1 MSLMQNKSLRQK
13 AYERI
18 KKAIVTLRFEM
29 GKSLNE
35 KELSSEFKLGRT
47 PIREALQQLANEGLV
62 VIVPRKGAYVST
74 LSLADFQKLLDTR
87 IMLES
92 YCARRAAAR
101 ISDERLDQLRKLL
114 IGIEPLVAGQDVDA
128 LLTIDRQ
135 IHMALVNSLDNEY
148 IEQIASQL
156 YDRVARLWHLSFKN
170 MDGSE
175 LRTRLLSHRQIIDAL
190 NDRDP
195 DTAEKAVKHHIDQFV
210 ERIHK
215 RLGTPS

>member
-74 LSLADFQKLLDTR
+74 LSLSDFQKLLDTR
-87 IMLES
+87 IMLETH
-92 YCARRAAAR
+92 CARRASPRITGETLGGLRDLMSGMEPLIAAR
-101 ISDERLDQLRKLL
+101 DI
-114 IGIEPLVAGQDVDA
+114 DA
-128 LLTIDRQ
+128 LLSIDRQ
-135 IHMALVNSLDNEY
+135 IHMAVVRGLDNEY

-156 YDRVARLWHLSFKN
+156 YDRVARLWYLSFKN
-170 MDGSE
+170 LDEPE
-175 LRTRLLSHRQIIDAL
+175 LRTRLLSHQLIIDAL
-190 NDRDP
+190 DRRDP
-195 DTAEKAVKHHIDQFV
+195 DAAEKAVRNHIEMFV
-210 ERIHK
+210 ERMYK
-215 RLGTPS
+215 KLGTPS

>member
-135 IHMALVNSLDNEY
+135 IHMTLVNSLDNEY

-195 DTAEKAVKHHIDQFV
+195 DTAEKAVKQHIDQFV

>member
-1 MSLMQNKSLRQK
+1 MSVVQNKSLRQK

-62 VIVPRKGAYVST
+62 VVVPRKGVHVST

-87 IMLES
+87 IMLET

-101 ISDERLDQLRKLL
+101 ITDERLDQLRKLL
-114 IGIEPLVAGQDVDA
+114 IEIEPLVAAKDVDG

-135 IHMALVNSLDNEY
+135 IHMAVVTSLDNEY

-170 MDGSE
+170 MDGTE
-175 LRTRLLSHRQIIDAL
+175 LRTRLLSHRKIIDAL

-195 DTAEKAVKHHIDQFV
+195 DAAEKAVKHHIDQFV

-215 RLGTPS
+215 NLGTPS

>member
-1 MSLMQNKSLRQK
+1 MQNKSLRQK

-62 VIVPRKGAYVST
+62 VIVPRKGAYVSSV
-74 LSLADFQKLLDTR
+74 SLADFQKLLDTR
-87 IMLES
+87 IMLET
-92 YCARRAAAR
+92 YCARRAAGR
-101 ISDERLDQLRKLL
+101 IREERLDQLRELL
-114 IGIEPLVAGQDVDA
+114 TGIEPLVAAQDIDA
-128 LLTIDRQ
+128 LLTVDRQ
-135 IHMALVNSLDNEY
+135 IHMAVVNSLDNEY

-170 MDGSE
+170 MDASE
-175 LRTRLLSHRQIIDAL
+175 LRDRLLSHRQIIDAFC
-190 NDRDP
+190 DRDP
-195 DTAEKAVKHHIDQFV
+195 DASERAVKQHIDRFV
-210 ERIHK
+210 ERIYK
-215 RLGTPS
+215 NLGTPS

>member
-1 MSLMQNKSLRQK
+1 MQNKSLRQK

-74 LSLADFQKLLDTR
+74 LSLSDFQKMLDTR

-135 IHMALVNSLDNEY
+135 IHMAVVNSLDNEY

-170 MDGSE
+170 MDGPD

-195 DTAEKAVKHHIDQFV
+195 DAAEKAVKHHIDQFV

>member
-1 MSLMQNKSLRQK
+1 MQNKSLRQK

-62 VIVPRKGAYVST
+62 VVVPRKGVHVST

-87 IMLES
+87 IMLET

-101 ISDERLDQLRKLL
+101 ITEEKLDQLRNLL
-114 IGIEPLVAGQDVDA
+114 NSIEPLIVSKDIDA
-128 LLTIDRQ
+128 LLAIDRQ
-135 IHMALVNSLDNEY
+135 IHMAVVNSLENEY

-170 MDGSE
+170 MDESE
-175 LRTRLLSHRQIIDAL
+175 LRTRLLLHQRIIDAL
-190 NDRDP
+190 GRRDP
-195 DTAEKAVKHHIDQFV
+195 DIAEKAVKSHIDQFV

-215 RLGTPS
+215 KLGTPS

>member
-87 IMLES
+87 VMLETH
-92 YCARRAAAR
+92 CARRASTRITGETLHGLRDLMSGMEPLIAAR
-101 ISDERLDQLRKLL
+101 DI
-114 IGIEPLVAGQDVDA
+114 DA
-128 LLTIDRQ
+128 LLSIDRQ
-135 IHMALVNSLDNEY
+135 IHMAVVRGLENEY

-156 YDRVARLWHLSFKN
+156 YDRVARLWYLSFKN
-170 MDGSE
+170 LDEPE
-175 LRTRLLSHRQIIDAL
+175 LRARLLSHRLIIDAL
-190 NDRDP
+190 DRRDP
-195 DTAEKAVKHHIDQFV
+195 DAAEEAVRNHIEMFV
-210 ERIHK
+210 ERMYK
-215 RLGTPS
+215 KLGAT